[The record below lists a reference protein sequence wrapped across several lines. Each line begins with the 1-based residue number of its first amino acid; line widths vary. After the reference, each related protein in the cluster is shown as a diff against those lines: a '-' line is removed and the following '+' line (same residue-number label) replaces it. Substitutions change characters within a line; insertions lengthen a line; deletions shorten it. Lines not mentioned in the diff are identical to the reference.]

1 MPWWWGY
8 HRSGINPPRLHR
20 ISSFAA
26 ARAKKEEYI
35 TQLRELEYEE
45 KSRKLVDAEL
55 VGRRLNELAR
65 GLRNAFMQFPAQVA
79 PLIAAK
85 LGPIRPNPPVSQS
98 LSEVADPRYGLSTHP
113 DIVEIMWKLDDEL
126 PQRCRWVFWG
136 RPALVHPE
144 TGVVF
149 SVGFGTIG
157 HLMRLPPQVLE
168 AAAPQRARTVVSG
181 NPGQTF
187 DISPAGPEWRFVS
200 LHARE
205 AQWCRAAYEF
215 AGILAP

>member
-1 MPWWWGY
+1 MH
-8 HRSGINPPRLHR
+8 HRGV
-20 ISSFAA
+20 A
-26 ARAKKEEYI
+26 
-35 TQLRELEYEE
+35 
-45 KSRKLVDAEL
+45 VDDS
-55 VGRRLNELAR
+55 
-65 GLRNAFMQFPAQVA
+65 RNAGPIAFFAPKEVTRESLRQSLAVA
-79 PLIAAK
+79 MRGKSAADVEAAVDRALEKIAR
-85 LGPIRPNPPVSQS
+85 GPIRPNPPVSQS
-98 LSEVADPRYGLSTHP
+98 LSEVADPWYGLGTHP

-144 TGVVF
+144 MGIVF

-157 HLMRLPPQVLE
+157 HVMRLPPHVLE
-168 AAAPQRARTVVSG
+168 SADPQRARTVVSG

-215 AGILAP
+215 AGTPAP

>member
-1 MPWWWGY
+1 MQ
-8 HRSGINPPRLHR
+8 HRGV
-20 ISSFAA
+20 A
-26 ARAKKEEYI
+26 
-35 TQLRELEYEE
+35 
-45 KSRKLVDAEL
+45 VDDP
-55 VGRRLNELAR
+55 
-65 GLRNAFMQFPAQVA
+65 RNAGPIAFFAPKEVTRESLRQSLTVAMRGKSPADVEA
-79 PLIAAK
+79 AVDRALEKIAR
-85 LGPIRPNPPVSQS
+85 GPIRANPPVSQS

-113 DIVEIMWKLDDEL
+113 DIVEIMWKLDNEL
-126 PQRCRWVFWG
+126 PQRCRWVLWG

-157 HLMRLPPQVLE
+157 YVMRLPPQVLE
-168 AAAPQRARTVVSG
+168 SAAPQRARTVVSG

-205 AQWCRAAYEF
+205 TQ
-215 AGILAP
+215 